1 MKIFK
6 LLNGCSSLSI
16 VLLLVNNVYAVGLS
30 DLTGAVETLQ
40 AGQAATAAVQGTTT
54 GNGLT
59 GLLMQQLGVTQSQ
72 AEGGAGAIF
81 Q

>member
-30 DLTGAVETLQ
+30 DLTGAVET
-40 AGQAATAAVQGTTT
+40 
-54 GNGLT
+54 
-59 GLLMQQLGVTQSQ
+59 
-72 AEGGAGAIF
+72 
-81 Q
+81 